1 MQERA
6 RQQAATYRAGGNVC
20 LSSRLDEGC
29 AFWYTSAIVN
39 AKVIALK
46 RGTAF
51 GLLAVLFLI
60 SVVMGGCHLRP
71 LLYDVKVAPDLIS
84 PNADGTDDATNIE
97 YKLSRNALLSI
108 YFENAAGERFYFRQE
123 RPRSA
128 GEYRVQWGGTV
139 NQAYE
144 METDLVQQLV
154 QSWVLPDGTYTWVL
168 EAIGED
174 GETGR
179 AEGQITLAGG
189 DTTVPE
195 LRKFTVTLPVFTP
208 NQDGLADRTG
218 VSYFLNKAVH
228 SVQVYLHDPEDPDVR
243 YPLEEQERTAEPGEA
258 GYHYYDYDGGV
269 DRGADPPADGMYTVV
284 AEARDLAG
292 HHVVVSSTLTILQ
305 GGKPRADVV
314 NGEIHWGDVV
324 RGLEGTEVYLPL
336 GSTLVFTTYIE
347 NYGRVPIRTSG
358 PPSGTHYRSDQ
369 NYNTLAVEMDEAG
382 WHQQAGVWRFGV
394 NLDISETDFPYRW
407 AVGKPEE
414 LRCEM
419 IEGREQCFLDPGKR
433 GTVTGSIELVGPF
446 PRPDIFAWGG
456 LIHEYVGI
464 NAQNNFV
471 DRLLIHIDEP

>member
-1 MQERA
+1 
-6 RQQAATYRAGGNVC
+6 
-20 LSSRLDEGC
+20 
-29 AFWYTSAIVN
+29 VN
-39 AKVIALK
+39 GKVIALK

-51 GLLAVLFLI
+51 GLLGVLFLI
-60 SVVMGGCHLRP
+60 SVALGGCHLRP
-71 LLYDVKVAPDLIS
+71 LLYDVTVAPDLIS

-108 YFENAAGERFYFRQE
+108 YFEDSAGERFYFRQE

-139 NQAYE
+139 NQPYPLE
-144 METDLVQQLV
+144 NELVQQSV
-154 QSWVLPDGTYTWVL
+154 RSWVLPDGTYTWVV
-168 EAIGED
+168 EATGED
-174 GETGR
+174 GQTER
-179 AEGQITLAGG
+179 AEGQITLSGG
-189 DTTVPE
+189 DASVPE
-195 LRKFTVTLPVFTP
+195 LRKFTVALPVFTP

-218 VSYFLNKAVH
+218 VSYFLNKAVD
-228 SVQVYLHDPEDPDVR
+228 SVQVYLYDSENPDVR
-243 YPLEEQERTAEPGEA
+243 YPLEEQERAIEPGEA

-269 DRGADPPADGMYTVV
+269 DRGADPPADGTYVV
-284 AEARDLAG
+284 MAEARDLAG
-292 HHVVVSSTLTILQ
+292 YHVVVSSTLTIEQ
-305 GGKPRADVV
+305 GGKPRAEVV
-314 NGEIHWGDVV
+314 NGEIYWGDVV

-336 GSTLVFTTYIE
+336 GSTLVFTTYVE

-358 PPSGTHYRSDQ
+358 PPSGTPYRSDQ
-369 NYNTLAVEMDEAG
+369 NYNTLAVERDEAG

-464 NAQNNFV
+464 NAENNFV